1 MMVPLFLALA
11 LQASG
16 PFMQTLSPGTIYDP
30 SIPTLTEVA
39 GHDFDEEITAPPLVN
54 AYMRALANASDRAI
68 AIEYGETWEGRSL
81 VAIVIGSAERIARL
95 DAIKLDLQRLANPD
109 LISDAELERLIA
121 ELPVVTALLHGVH
134 GNEISS
140 SGAGMAEAYHLL
152 AAENDARADLILRES
167 LVLIDPMQNA
177 DGRARFVLSTVQG
190 RAAWPDDNPL
200 AAEHDEPWPGGRT
213 NHYLFDLNRDWFAQT
228 QPESRGRVAM
238 LLGFQPHITV
248 DLHEMGG
255 NSTYYF
261 PPSAIPG
268 NTHVTDDQ
276 NRWYR
281 EFGMNNAD
289 EFDER
294 GFAYFTRDVFDSFY
308 PGYGASWPTTH
319 GSLGMTFEQAS
330 ARGLRLARNDGGTL
344 TYGTGVLQHWT
355 AALRTAHTA
364 ASNREALL
372 RDFATFRQSAIDMAD
387 TGTREYILHSAHD
400 PALAERLAMTLV
412 SNGIRVGQTTEPLTV
427 DGRTLAAGTAY
438 VVPAGQPAGRLVR
451 NLLDA
456 TTPLPADFVRR
467 QIERRAERLPDQI
480 YDVTAWSMPL
490 LWDVEAIE
498 VTRETGVATQ
508 PVAPL
513 GAVETMIAPTPLPN
527 ARVGYLIPWNTA
539 GAAAVAE
546 ALREGIMVRA
556 AGRAFTLDGREYG
569 VGTAIIRVSDNGG
582 DVGDRLAPIVWRHHT
597 EAVPVDKSFVDS
609 GMSLGANQ
617 VRALKVPKVLLA
629 WDRPGSA
636 YSAGWARF
644 ILERRYGT
652 PVTAMRVRSMG
663 RARLSDYDV
672 IILPDGNY
680 SSVFDD
686 EAVDRFRRWMSEG
699 GTLITMA
706 NSSAWASRANLLATG
721 LEGRGGV
728 PAGDDGDKATQDQ
741 PIDYLEAIT
750 PETEAP
756 EQTPGAILNVDLDTG
771 HWLAAG
777 TDGRIG
783 ALVSGTR
790 IFSPITLDRG
800 KNIGIYAPPDDLV
813 AGGIVW
819 EEAKPQLPY
828 KAFLIHQPVG
838 RGQLVAFAED
848 PNYRAYSEATSLL
861 FFNAV
866 MLGSGR

>member
-1 MMVPLFLALA
+1 MVAPLFLALA
-11 LQASG
+11 LQIGG
-16 PFMQTLSPGTIYDP
+16 PFTQTLSPGTTYDP
-30 SIPTLTEVA
+30 SIPTLSEIA
-39 GHDFDEEITAPPLVN
+39 GHDFDQEVTAPPLVN
-54 AYMRALANASDRAI
+54 AYMYALANASDRAL
-68 AIEYGETWEGRSL
+68 AIEYGRTWEGRPL

-95 DAIKLDLQRLANPD
+95 EEIKADLQRLANPD
-109 LISDAELERLIA
+109 LLADGELERLIA
-121 ELPVVTALLHGVH
+121 ELPVVTALVHGIH

-152 AAENDARADLILRES
+152 AAENDPRVELILRES

-200 AAEHDEPWPGGRT
+200 SAEHDEPWPGGRT

-268 NTHVTDDQ
+268 NTHVTADQ

-281 EFGMNNAD
+281 EFGVNNAD

-294 GFAYFTRDVFDSFY
+294 GFAYFTRDVFDAFY

-355 AALRTAHTA
+355 AAMRTAQTA
-364 ASNREALL
+364 AANREALL
-372 RDFATFRQSAIDMAD
+372 RDFASFRQSAIDMAD

-412 SNGIRVGQTTEPLTV
+412 ANGIRVGRTTEPVTV
-427 DGRTLAAGTAY
+427 DGRTLVAGSAY

-456 TTPLPADFVRR
+456 TTPLPADFVQR
-467 QIERRAERLPDQI
+467 QIERRAQRLPDQI

-490 LWDVEAIE
+490 LWDVESIE
-498 VTRETGVATQ
+498 VKRATGVATT

-513 GAVETMIAPTPLPN
+513 GALETMIAPDPLPT
-527 ARVGYLIPWNTA
+527 ARVGYLIPWNSA
-539 GAAAVAE
+539 GAAAVTE
-546 ALREGIMVRA
+546 ALAEGIKVRA
-556 AGRAFTLDGREYG
+556 AGRAFTLGGRDYG
-569 VGTAIIRVSDNGG
+569 VGTAIIRVSDNGADLG
-582 DVGDRLAPIVWRHHT
+582 EQLAPIVWRHHT
-597 EAVPVDKSFVDS
+597 EAVAVNESFVDS

-617 VRALKVPKVLLA
+617 VMALQEPRVLLA
-629 WDRPGSA
+629 WDRPGRSN
-636 YSAGWARF
+636 SAGWARF

-652 PVTAMRVRSMG
+652 AVTAV
-663 RARLSDYDV
+663 RARSLGRVSLSDFDV

-680 SSVFDD
+680 GSVFDD
-686 EAVDRFRRWMSEG
+686 AGVERLRRWMSEG

-706 NSSAWASRANLLATG
+706 NSSAWASRAGLLATG
-721 LEGRGGV
+721 LEGRGGG
-728 PAGDDGDKATQDQ
+728 PAGSDGGKATQDQ
-741 PIDYLEAIT
+741 PIDYLEAIA
-750 PETEAP
+750 PATEAP

-777 TDGRIG
+777 TDGRVG

-800 KNIGIYAPPDDLV
+800 TNVGIYAPPEDLV

-819 EEAKPQLPY
+819 EEARPQLPY
-828 KAFLIHQPVG
+828 KAFVIHQPTG

-848 PNYRAYSEATSLL
+848 PNYRAYAEATSLL